1 MSDLQ
6 TQMKQAVAEA
16 AVAQIRDGMVVG
28 LGSGSTAALMIQG
41 LGARLAAGQLHDI
54 VGVTTSF
61 QGEVLAAEL
70 GIPLRA
76 LNAIDRID
84 LAIDGADE
92 VDPSFQL
99 IKGGGACHVQEKLVA
114 DRAERFIV
122 VVDSTKLVQRLN
134 LDFLLPVEVLPGAWV
149 QVQSRL
155 KSMGGVAELRM
166 ATRKAGPVVTDQG
179 NLVLDV
185 RFEAGISD
193 PIALERDINNLPGVL
208 ENGLFVNLADEVLV
222 GEINDGVV
230 DLPIAEYPDGSVFT
244 PEGLPSVGDV
254 PDAEAMHAQECTGP
268 FNEAT
273 AVRAA
278 VTQEITQGGEVRTVS
293 VGDARGIHDS
303 EHTTHENASL
313 DPTREA

>member
-155 KSMGGVAELRM
+155 KSLGGAAELRM

-222 GEINDGVV
+222 GEISDGV
-230 DLPIAEYPDGSVFT
+230 AG
-244 PEGLPSVGDV
+244 
-254 PDAEAMHAQECTGP
+254 
-268 FNEAT
+268 
-273 AVRAA
+273 VR
-278 VTQEITQGGEVRTVS
+278 
-293 VGDARGIHDS
+293 
-303 EHTTHENASL
+303 SL
-313 DPTREA
+313 ERVN

>member
-1 MSDLQ
+1 MTDLQ

-61 QGEVLAAEL
+61 QGEVFAAEL

-122 VVDSTKLVQRLN
+122 VVDSTKLVQCLN

-149 QVQSRL
+149 QVQARL

-222 GEINDGVV
+222 GEINDGVAGV
-230 DLPIAEYPDGSVFT
+230 RSLER
-244 PEGLPSVGDV
+244 VG
-254 PDAEAMHAQECTGP
+254 
-268 FNEAT
+268 
-273 AVRAA
+273 
-278 VTQEITQGGEVRTVS
+278 
-293 VGDARGIHDS
+293 
-303 EHTTHENASL
+303 
-313 DPTREA
+313 